1 MALTHRPHGLLLD
14 FGGVVFETQKRPTG
28 LREVARHVRE
38 MLLRGG
44 YDLSEDE
51 LARELEAGRTGL
63 KHWKHSSSR
72 RPYPT
77 EIDAREVVGEFLFS
91 RLPEGP
97 RRLLIAEATE
107 LLATISITM
116 SDHIV
121 RPGILELLEFCKA
134 NEIPLGIVSNAH
146 AGLAH
151 RRILAEHG
159 LDSYFGVQ
167 VYSDEV
173 GIRKPHPGMIAQAAD
188 ALHVD
193 VNKCWYVG
201 DTQDRDVVAGR
212 AAGVAGLI
220 LTRSKHTDNPPF
232 YVRETPDAVFDDPR
246 DLLDAVINATEQM
259 DPYSSRGTSTTS
271 QQTAS
276 ESQQAPATS
285 QPAPTS
291 SQPGSVPLPT
301 GASSQSGSTSGN
313 RARGP
318 IATNACGSR
327 AALLIDH
334 GGVISTSTPNPE
346 AVNEVAEDIASRIP
360 LLPGD
365 VVTASEVREA
375 IDSARAVHKK
385 LKTAWNEA
393 FLAGSRTDIPEQ
405 QPTEFWATV
414 NEFLGVVNAAWFRAE
429 AHDLTVRFA
438 RAKTSRT
445 LRPGIPELFET
456 CRENGMAI
464 IVVSNTISGRT
475 VRSECERHGLTIDA
489 FVCSDEIG
497 VRKPSAP
504 IFEEALAIA
513 SADPKN
519 SWFLGD
525 KPVNDATG
533 ARRAGIANRALI
545 RGGSTPDNV
554 LDNALSDGTATL
566 VVDTPQQLSSAIIHS
581 LAKEDHVHNV

>member
-28 LREVARHVRE
+28 LRDVARHVRE

-107 LLATISITM
+107 LLATISMTM

-121 RPGILELLEFCKA
+121 RPGIPELLEFCKA

-173 GIRKPHPGMIAQAAD
+173 GIRKPHPGMIALAAD

-193 VNKCWYVG
+193 VDKCWYVG
-201 DTQDRDVVAGR
+201 DTQDRDVAAGR

-246 DLLDAVINATEQM
+246 GLLDALINATEQM
-259 DPYSSRGTSTTS
+259 DPYSS
-271 QQTAS
+271 QQPPAS
-276 ESQQAPATS
+276 SPQVRVESAS
-285 QPAPTS
+285 
-291 SQPGSVPLPT
+291 LPT
-301 GASSQSGSTSGN
+301 GVPAGASSQSDPASSHQTSGSLT
-313 RARGP
+313 
-318 IATNACGSR
+318 TNVFGSR

-365 VVTASEVREA
+365 VVTASEVCEA

-525 KPVNDATG
+525 KPVNDAAG

>member
-72 RPYPT
+72 RPCPT

-107 LLATISITM
+107 LLATISMTM

-121 RPGILELLEFCKA
+121 RPGIPELLEFCKA

-173 GIRKPHPGMIAQAAD
+173 GIRKPHPGMIAQAAN

-193 VNKCWYVG
+193 VDKCWYVG

-246 DLLDAVINATEQM
+246 DLLDAVINATEQI
-259 DPYSSRGTSTTS
+259 DPYSS
-271 QQTAS
+271 QQPPAS
-276 ESQQAPATS
+276 SPQVRVESAS
-285 QPAPTS
+285 
-291 SQPGSVPLPT
+291 LPT
-301 GASSQSGSTSGN
+301 GVPAGASSQADPASSHQTSGSLT
-313 RARGP
+313 
-318 IATNACGSR
+318 TNVFGSR

-393 FLAGSRTDIPEQ
+393 FLAGSRTNIPEQ

>member
-28 LREVARHVRE
+28 LRDVARHVRE

-107 LLATISITM
+107 LLATISMTM

-121 RPGILELLEFCKA
+121 RPGIPELLEFCKA

-193 VNKCWYVG
+193 VDKCWYVG

-246 DLLDAVINATEQM
+246 GLLDALINATEQM
-259 DPYSSRGTSTTS
+259 DPYSS
-271 QQTAS
+271 QQPPAS
-276 ESQQAPATS
+276 SPQVRVESAS
-285 QPAPTS
+285 
-291 SQPGSVPLPT
+291 LPT
-301 GASSQSGSTSGN
+301 GVPAGASSQSDPASSHQTSGSLT
-313 RARGP
+313 
-318 IATNACGSR
+318 TNVFGSR

-365 VVTASEVREA
+365 VVTASEVCEA

-525 KPVNDATG
+525 KPVNDAAG